1 MEANRTLK
9 FQSSYRVDERIKSP
23 YVERDK
29 HERAVAEKAERRHT

>member
-9 FQSSYRVDERIKSP
+9 FKGSYIVEERIKSS

-29 HERAVAEKAERRHT
+29 HERAVAEKAEKRHA